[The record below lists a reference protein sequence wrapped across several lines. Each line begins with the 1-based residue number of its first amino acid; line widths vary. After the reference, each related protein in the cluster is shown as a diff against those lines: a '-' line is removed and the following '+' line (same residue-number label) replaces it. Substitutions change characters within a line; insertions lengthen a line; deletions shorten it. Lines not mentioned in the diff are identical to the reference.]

1 MNYQLTITWLHIIVA
16 MYFIINIF
24 IIGLM
29 MGINDIS
36 VRSWKDLF
44 AFTVTTL
51 IYFLAGIL
59 FVIWQDLL
67 MNIVFPAISDWLGKN
82 TLIKFYFMLWQGKFD
97 KLSADQLYTNNYRA
111 EKLKEKKKLTH
122 EDKLIIKATEI
133 INKRNNY
140 KYQGI

>member
-16 MYFIINIF
+16 TYFIINIF

-29 MGINDIS
+29 IGINDIS

-44 AFTVTTL
+44 AFTVTAL
-51 IYFLAGIL
+51 IYFFVGIL

-67 MNIVFPAISDWLGKN
+67 MNIVFPAISDWLGRH

-140 KYQGI
+140 KYQSI

>member
-16 MYFIINIF
+16 TYFIINIF

-29 MGINDIS
+29 IGINDIS

-67 MNIVFPAISDWLGKN
+67 MNIVFPGVCDLIEKN
-82 TLIKFYFMLWQGKFD
+82 TMIIFYYRLWQGEYDNMDRETLFTK
-97 KLSADQLYTNNYRA
+97 NHHVN
-111 EKLKEKKKLTH
+111 KLKQKEKLTH
-122 EDKLIIKATEI
+122 QDKLTIKAIEI
-133 INKRNNY
+133 ISKRNNY
-140 KYQGI
+140 THQGI